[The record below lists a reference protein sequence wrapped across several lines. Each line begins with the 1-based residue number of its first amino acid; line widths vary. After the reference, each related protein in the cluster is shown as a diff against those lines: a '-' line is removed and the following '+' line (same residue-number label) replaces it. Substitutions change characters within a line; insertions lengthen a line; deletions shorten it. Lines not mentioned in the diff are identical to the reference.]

1 MASLPNRYDPK
12 ESEPRWQRYWD
23 DERIFRF
30 DHEDTTR
37 PVFSVDT
44 PPPTV
49 SGAIH
54 MGHVF
59 SYTQAEA
66 IARFWRQRGHNVFYP
81 FGFDDNGLP
90 TERYVENTKKV
101 RGRDMARSEFVALCL
116 ETTRELEAKFRELW
130 QGLGFSADWTL
141 QYSTVD
147 ELSQRISQRSFL
159 DLFAKGLVYRK
170 ESPALWCP
178 ECRTA
183 VAQAEEEDVERE
195 TLFSDIPFKL
205 ADGSDLVIAT
215 TRPELLPSCVCVF
228 VHPDDERHRHLEGHT
243 ARVPLFDMEVP
254 ILVNDDVDLEKGTGV
269 VMCCTF
275 GDTKDIDWWERY
287 GLPLRMS
294 IDRSG
299 RMTAQAGKYAGMKV
313 KQAREAILGDLRDQG
328 LILAHKRITQIVNTH
343 ERCGTPIEFVPAKQW
358 FIRVLDFKDRLL
370 EAGAKVRWFPA
381 SMKVRYDHWVENLH
395 WDWGISRQRF
405 YGVPIPVWICTG
417 CDSFVPARD
426 EDLPVDPAVDAPP
439 GPCPKCG
446 SRDLEPETDV
456 MDTWATSS
464 VTPQINSRWG
474 ERDGDR
480 TARLMPMT
488 LRPQAHDIIRTWAF
502 YTIVKNLHHH
512 GDVPWRDVMIS
523 GHVLMAERDETGKRR
538 KISKSREHAFS
549 HPEEII
555 ERFSADAV
563 RYWACRANL
572 GVDSAYDEKMMDQG
586 KRFVTKLWNATRF
599 ALGNLED
606 WDGSAGQPTAID
618 RGLVAKLERVEARAT
633 KHMLEYEIGAALREI
648 EVFFWSVLCDN
659 YLEMVKGRIYD
670 TETYGEAGKR
680 AAQATLHRALLDTLK
695 LLAPFMPHVT
705 EELYQQG
712 FRARVGERSVHLLS
726 WPGGREEIDT
736 DAFETFE
743 RTVDVITAVRRFKSV
758 SNLSMGAELEQLRI
772 GVDGDRRVSYESAL
786 AELRSTS
793 RSKEVLLQA
802 GAGEPSERSEA
813 GVPLWIE
820 RRTGDD

>member
-1 MASLPNRYDPK
+1 MASLPQRYDPK

-23 DERIFRF
+23 EQGIFRF
-30 DHEDTTR
+30 DHDDSMR
-37 PVFSVDT
+37 PIYSVDT

-90 TERYVENTKKV
+90 TERYVENAKKI
-101 RGRDMARSEFVALCL
+101 RGRDMARPEFVALCL
-116 ETTRELEAKFRELW
+116 ETTRELEAKFRTLW

-141 QYSTVD
+141 EYSTIGAT
-147 ELSQRISQRSFL
+147 SQRISQRSFL

-195 TLFSDIPFKL
+195 TLFSNIPFPL
-205 ADGSDLVIAT
+205 IEGGELVIAT
-215 TRPELLPSCVCVF
+215 TRPELLASCVCIF
-228 VHPDDERHRHLEGHT
+228 VHPDDERHRQLEGYL
-243 ARVPLFDMEVP
+243 ARVPLFDFKVP
-254 ILVNDDVDLEKGTGV
+254 VLLNPDVDLDKGTGV

-275 GDTKDIDWWERY
+275 GDTKDIEWWERY

-294 IDRSG
+294 IDRAG
-299 RMTAQAGKYAGMKV
+299 RMTAQAGKYAGLKV
-313 KQAREAILGDLRDQG
+313 KQAREAILADLREQG
-328 LILAHKRITQIVNTH
+328 LILEQKPITQIVNTH
-343 ERCGTPIEFVPAKQW
+343 ERCGTPIEFVPAQQW
-358 FIRVLDFKDRLL
+358 FIRVLDFKERLL
-370 EAGAKVRWFPA
+370 QAGAQVRWFPS

-405 YGVPIPVWICTG
+405 YGVPIPVWICEG
-417 CDSFVPARD
+417 CETFVPARD
-426 EDLPVDPAVDAPP
+426 QDLPVDPAVDAPP

-446 SRDLEPETDV
+446 SRDLLPETDV

-474 ERDGDR
+474 EKEGDL
-480 TARLMPMT
+480 TARLMPMS

-502 YTIVKNLHHH
+502 YTIVKSLHHS
-512 GDVPWRDVMIS
+512 GGVPWRDVMIS
-523 GHVLMAERDETGKRR
+523 GHVLMAERDESGKRR

-555 ERFSADAV
+555 ARFSADAV

-606 WDGSAGQPTAID
+606 WDGSAGVPTAID
-618 RGLVAKLERVEARAT
+618 RGLVAMLERVEARAT
-633 KHMLEYEIGAALREI
+633 RHMTEYEIGAALREI
-648 EVFFWSVLCDN
+648 ETFFWSVLCDN

-670 TETYGEAGKR
+670 AATYGESGKR
-680 AAQATLHRALLDTLK
+680 AAQATLHRALLDVLK

-705 EELYQQG
+705 EEVYQQG
-712 FRARVGERSVHLLS
+712 FRERAGERSVHLLA
-726 WPGGREEIDT
+726 WPAGSEEIDL
-736 DAFETFE
+736 AALETFE
-743 RTVDVITAVRRFKSV
+743 RTVDVITAVRKFKSV
-758 SNLSMGAELEQLRI
+758 SNLSMGAELAQLCI
-772 GVDGDRRVSYESAL
+772 GVDGDRRGSYESAL
-786 AELRSTS
+786 TELRSTS
-793 RSKEVLLQA
+793 RSREVILRA

-820 RRTGDD
+820 R